1 MFSRST
7 LTATVLA
14 AGVALFASSPAWASG
29 TTTYA
34 SPTGSTTADCSDSAQ
49 ACGLQRA
56 VNMAPL
62 GGEVVLAPG
71 TYSSGFPIQI
81 PWQLNVHGQAGEPR
95 PTILNDHSGCTDSL
109 CSSDPAVVLNSPEGK
124 LSHVRVVE
132 AGGAPATPALKI
144 INAADSEQETVEDVI
159 AEGDDGVGILTEGD
173 ALIRDSV
180 AWTPNTPANAAI
192 YATLPSTLGTVH
204 LRLEN
209 VTAVAPNAYGLQVYG
224 GCQIQETCDVEV
236 QMENSILRGGASDT
250 YLGGYGSI
258 EFFVDASHSNYR
270 GVGYIT
276 QQGTNGN
283 QTDEPQFVDAAD
295 GDFHQLETSP
305 TRDAGVASPNLG
317 PADIDGDSRSY
328 GSAPDIGADEWVPAT
343 QPQPQP
349 QPTQPQQPPVQ
360 QNQPPAQPQQPG
372 AGSAGGGHS
381 RLADAFRGVR
391 LRGGTLHLR
400 QRKLLVRV
408 SCPRQAKRYCKGT
421 LTLTSGPHR
430 TRRGHAAFRLKP
442 GRSKLVSVT
451 VSRKLLKLR
460 RFEATVTARARDAAG
475 HTFATHT
482 RVHVKRG

>member
-1 MFSRST
+1 MFSTST
-7 LTATVLA
+7 LTATVVA

-34 SPTGSTTADCSDSAQ
+34 SPTASNFADCTDPAQ
-49 ACGLQRA
+49 PCALQRA
-56 VNMAPL
+56 INMAPS

-71 TYSSGFPIQI
+71 TYAGGFPIDI

-95 PTILNDHSGCTDSL
+95 PTIFNDHSGCTDTM
-109 CSSDPAVVLNSPEGK
+109 CSSDPAVVLSSPEGSF
-124 LSHVRVVE
+124 SHVRVVE
-132 AGGAPATPALKI
+132 AGGAPATPALRI

-192 YATLPSTLGTVH
+192 YATLPSSLGTVH

-209 VTAVAPNAYGLQVYG
+209 VTAVAPGHAYGLQVYG
-224 GCQIQETCDVEV
+224 GCQIHETCDVEV
-236 QMENSILRGGASDT
+236 QMENSILKGGASDT

-258 EFFVDASHSNYR
+258 EFNVDASHSNYR

-276 QQGTNGN
+276 PQGTNGN
-283 QTDEPQFVDAAD
+283 QTAEPQFVDPAH

-305 TRDAGVASPNLG
+305 TRDAGVASANLG
-317 PADIDGDSRSY
+317 PADIDGDSRSL

-343 QPQPQP
+343 PP
-349 QPTQPQQPPVQ
+349 QPTQPQQPQ
-360 QNQPPAQPQQPG
+360 QPPLQPNQPPAQPQQPG
-372 AGSAGGGHS
+372 SASGRHS
-381 RLADAFRGVR
+381 RLAKTFRGVS
-391 LRGGTLHLR
+391 LRGGSLR
-400 QRKLLVRV
+400 LRHGKLRVRV

-421 LTLTSGPHR
+421 LTLRSAHHR
-430 TRRGHAAFRLKP
+430 ARAGHAAFKLKP

-451 VSRKLLKLR
+451 VRRKLRKVR
-460 RFEATVTARARDAAG
+460 RFNVTARARDAAR
-475 HTFATHT
+475 HSFTTHT
-482 RVHVKRG
+482 RVRVKRG